1 MDADT
6 FALEGAHLVGAAAKD
21 AGRLQFAQDNAGAF
35 DTDEQLIAFT
45 YVEEP
50 AGFCR
55 DDNPPQVI
63 DLASDARF
71 QCRFPL

>member
-6 FALEGAHLVGAAAKD
+6 FALKGAYLVGASAKD
-21 AGRLQFAQDNAGAF
+21 AGRLKLAEDNSGAL
-35 DTDEQLIAFT
+35 DADEQLVAFA